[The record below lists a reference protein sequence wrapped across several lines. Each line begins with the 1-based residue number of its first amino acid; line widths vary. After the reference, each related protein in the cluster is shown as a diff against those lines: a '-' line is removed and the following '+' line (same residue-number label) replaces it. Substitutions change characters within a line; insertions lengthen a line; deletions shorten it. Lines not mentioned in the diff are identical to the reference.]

1 MNLGLIDGMAPPAPP
16 PTGLGTLYD
25 CPVGADTAAL
35 WFDLPVMPGRLFGV
49 SFVGRCTNTAA
60 TTQGLLMRFNND
72 STSNNYNGE
81 GSDAANCFL
90 ASVTASQTNTN
101 RLSVLQTWWSWL
113 PGSHTVV
120 YTEGSAFPSTA
131 TDAST
136 RNVTRTHIWRGTLGT
151 GVTLTSM
158 QLFFGTGLIA
168 AGSRVVVWVS

>member
-72 STSNNYNGE
+72 SVSNNYNAAS
-81 GSDAANCFL
+81 SDSAQIFL
-90 ASVTASQTNTN
+90 GSVTASQTNTN

-120 YTEGSAFPSTA
+120 YTEGTTLASTA
-131 TDAST
+131 TASGT
-136 RNVTRTHIWRGTLGT
+136 DVTRSAIWKATLGT